1 MRSKKR
7 KYKHS
12 DAWGHVIFL
21 AIIVGI
27 VVFISGAVAKYIH
40 TNSGENLVSAKEF
53 YFVSNL
59 LKAEQGEYV
68 LNSNADSITFTLENH
83 IDELRRSEVDIKYTV
98 TVITTDEG
106 TSPILSLVGGGSGAS
121 VTGTL
126 TANAFSDARITLS
139 GLVSGKTYTVIA
151 TGTAGYEHTISA
163 KFTVSDKK
171 ENVYYNIASHGEYVL
186 LTVWTENVSG
196 QLNVNI
202 KKTGFIPDN
211 TDPVM
216 KNVYNYSEGE
226 YKAFAFSDTLS
237 FVNKYSSH
245 AYRFFVKGNEAFD
258 VDLSFVDGNYTCI
271 EVADIP

>member
-1 MRSKKR
+1 MHSRKR

-59 LKAEQGEYV
+59 LKAEQGEYI

-83 IDELRRSEVDIKYTV
+83 IDELRSSEVDIKYTV
-98 TVITTDEG
+98 TVMTDAE
-106 TSPILSLVGGGSGAS
+106 TPPSLRLEGGGSGAS

-126 TANAFSDARITLS
+126 AANALSDASITLS
-139 GLVSGKTYTVIA
+139 DLVSGETYTVIA

-163 KFTVSDKK
+163 KFTVSDKM

-196 QLNVNI
+196 QLNVYIN
-202 KKTGFIPDN
+202 KTGFIPDN

-258 VDLSFVDGNYTCI
+258 VKLSFVGGNYTYI